1 MKSNTI
7 LNKYHSKKL
16 SIILTLIG
24 ISLLSTVQA
33 EINLLVDDHI
43 KVTAINGQ
51 AVNTS
56 FLKNPKKQYTL
67 QAGQHVI
74 TAKYSRLYDLSKDSH
89 DFVRSGNITIS
100 AKMDDKQTYRL
111 VMPNQPE
118 QYAKA
123 KKFAKSPTLAIM
135 HGNQVIASQN
145 SQSSGGG
152 LLSGVSSKIGGW
164 FGGNKAVQANTQTIA
179 AINNAGNNNAGNV
192 ATTNAPINSTVP
204 NTPTLQTNTNTSAP
218 TATRVQSGNV
228 LDQFMQLWL
237 QASPEERER
246 IRGWVAQ

>member
-1 MKSNTI
+1 MKSNTV
-7 LNKYHSKKL
+7 LSKYHSKKL
-16 SIILTLIG
+16 SIILAISS

-33 EINLLVDDHI
+33 EVTLLVDDHI

-56 FLKNPKKQYTL
+56 FLKDPAKQYTL

-74 TAKYSRLYDLSKDSH
+74 TAKYSRLYNLNKNNH

-111 VMPNQPE
+111 IMPNQPE

-135 HGNQVIASQN
+135 HDNQIIASQN
-145 SQSSGGG
+145 IQSSGGS
-152 LLSGVSSKIGGW
+152 LLSGVSSKLGGW

-179 AINNAGNNNAGNV
+179 AINNN
-192 ATTNAPINSTVP
+192 TAPINATISNTSP
-204 NTPTLQTNTNTSAP
+204 NTSPNISLPKSNVNTSK
-218 TATRVQSGNV
+218 ATTTSVQSSNV